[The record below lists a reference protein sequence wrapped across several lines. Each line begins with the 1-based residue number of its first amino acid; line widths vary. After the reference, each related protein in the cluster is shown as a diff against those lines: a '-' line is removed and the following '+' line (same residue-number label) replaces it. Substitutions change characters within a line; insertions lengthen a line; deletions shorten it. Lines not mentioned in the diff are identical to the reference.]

1 MQILKVAEPTALSE
15 FVEGLKAGKLVI
27 FPTDTVYGLG
37 CTLSAPE
44 TIKKIFELKG
54 RKPDKPFPLLV
65 ADLKTALRMAHFSE
79 SAKKMAEKFWP
90 GPVTLILKSR
100 RPLPKACRGRPLSP
114 LVSKKGTVGLRIPD
128 HPFLR
133 MALKKIRRPIIGT
146 SANLTG
152 EKPAGEIS
160 GISESLKLNVDL
172 VIDGGKTSGK
182 PSTIYDCT
190 GPKPVVIRP

>member
-1 MQILKVAEPTALSE
+1 MKLDEPTALTG
-15 FVEGLKAGKLVI
+15 FVEDLKAGKVVI

-37 CTLSAPE
+37 CILSAPE

-65 ADLKTALRMAHFSE
+65 ADLKTALRLAHFSE

-100 RPLPKACRGRPLSP
+100 RPLSLLA
-114 LVSKKGTVGLRIPD
+114 SKNGTVGLRIPD

-133 MALKKIRRPIIGT
+133 TALKKVGQPIIGT
-146 SANLTG
+146 SANRAG
-152 EKPAGEIS
+152 ERPAGEIS
-160 GISESLKLNVDL
+160 GISDRLKLNVDL

-182 PSTIYDCT
+182 PSAIYDCT
-190 GPKPVVIRP
+190 GPKPILLRK